1 MIGRNLYF
9 VCLNVG
15 GVCVVGDNLKEYNIG
30 FVCSFI
36 KYIIIEWD
44 LFYNDL
50 LCFRKEYLPSIKTY
64 AVVS

>member
-15 GVCVVGDNLKEYNIG
+15 GVCVVGDNLKKCRIG

-36 KYIIIEWD
+36 KYYHRD
-44 LFYNDL
+44 LFYNNL
-50 LCFRKEYLPSIKTY
+50 LCFRKEYLPS
-64 AVVS
+64 

>member
-36 KYIIIEWD
+36 KYYHRMGPI
-44 LFYNDL
+44 L
-50 LCFRKEYLPSIKTY
+50 
-64 AVVS
+64 